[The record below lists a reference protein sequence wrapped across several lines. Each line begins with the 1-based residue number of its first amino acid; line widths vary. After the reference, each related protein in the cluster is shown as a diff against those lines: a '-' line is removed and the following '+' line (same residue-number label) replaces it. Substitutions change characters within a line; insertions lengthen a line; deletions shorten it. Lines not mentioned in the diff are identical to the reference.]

1 MKIVKCI
8 QNGLYFKVLSQKTT
22 ICISKCTKTANK
34 HECANF
40 SRVINNAPTVDA
52 DPLVASDPDLPTL
65 EAPAT
70 ATVSNIRNKKNGE
83 QVHTIEGVKIGHLN
97 FTRF

>member
-1 MKIVKCI
+1 MDYILRFYHKKRLFVFLSVQKRLINK
-8 QNGLYFKVLSQKTT
+8 NALYFS
-22 ICISKCTKTANK
+22 
-34 HECANF
+34 H
-40 SRVINNAPTVDA
+40 VINNAPTVDA